1 MQLNIRPMRNGGV
14 LESSAT
20 DTEAPSTSAAVL
32 AGTMAAPAAPAQAV
46 PQPESL
52 GTSAEPA
59 CSAGGA
65 STATP
70 LSGRHGRAGARPRY
84 PLPKRRGTAGPAGGR
99 TSSASPA
106 APVTLDLAV
115 RALAFGL
122 KAVDTR
128 LVRLQKSVDGLASV
142 VGTSAGKLDNFR
154 VLAQSMTTARG
165 VTAVA
170 LALQA

>member
-32 AGTMAAPAAPAQAV
+32 AV
-46 PQPESL
+46 
-52 GTSAEPA
+52 
-59 CSAGGA
+59 
-65 STATP
+65 
-70 LSGRHGRAGARPRY
+70 
-84 PLPKRRGTAGPAGGR
+84 
-99 TSSASPA
+99 
-106 APVTLDLAV
+106 
-115 RALAFGL
+115 GL

-142 VGTSAGKLDNFR
+142 VGTSAGKLDNFS